1 MYLHTY
7 GWLNSKLTASEVS
20 SAWVAHSFRTAVK
33 RLSEPKKCHQDCL
46 MSSAQS
52 FYGPCLQSVAHSLNC
67 NFSGNVPLLHTS
79 KYITEHDQFYQAFPC
94 VSTASDKH
102 WGEKAWVRGYSAY
115 SSSFTS
121 QQSNVTKWRGLDGL
135 VPQWWSALLSTCT
148 LHQLAYLVLAM
159 STGMDAIVVTR
170 PLIML
175 AAKWQMML
183 SLK

>member
-1 MYLHTY
+1 MLDGIKLNKSHLLGSHRIQLYPRPTKRWVSENSR
-7 GWLNSKLTASEVS
+7 GW
-20 SAWVAHSFRTAVK
+20 
-33 RLSEPKKCHQDCL
+33 
-46 MSSAQS
+46 QS
-52 FYGPCLQSVAHSLNC
+52 FYSPCLQSVAHSLNC

>member
-1 MYLHTY
+1 M
-7 GWLNSKLTASEVS
+7 GWLNSKLTASEET

-33 RLSEPKKCHQDCL
+33 DSEPKKCHQDCL
-46 MSSAQS
+46 MLSAQP
-52 FYGPCLQSVAHSLNC
+52 FYSPCLQSVAHSLNC
-67 NFSGNVPLLHTS
+67 NFSGDVPLLHTS
-79 KYITEHDQFYQAFPC
+79 RYVTEHDQFYLAFPC
-94 VSTASDKH
+94 VSTASNKH
-102 WGEKAWVRGYSAY
+102 WGEKAWYSAY
-115 SSSFTS
+115 SSGFTS
-121 QQSNVTKWRGLDGL
+121 QQSKATKWRGSDGL